1 MAHLRTTTQP
11 VEPPGIFI
19 WGGGVA
25 QESED
30 RSSLVGSRGEAL
42 EVGLGDESQKLKQSA
57 DIVYRLLLQ
66 KPPKF
71 ETVGLINTLIL
82 KQSVSR

>member
-1 MAHLRTTTQP
+1 